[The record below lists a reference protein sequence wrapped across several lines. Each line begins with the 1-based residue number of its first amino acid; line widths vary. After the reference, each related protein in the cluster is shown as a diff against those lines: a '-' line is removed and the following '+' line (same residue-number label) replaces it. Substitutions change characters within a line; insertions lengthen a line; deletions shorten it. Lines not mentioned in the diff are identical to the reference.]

1 MCKEIFGL
9 MGALG
14 ASASSSALGAAT
26 SLALSAGTTAILKT
40 AATAAAGG
48 VVVGIP
54 TYYWGVR
61 CERNNQYDLGLAICG
76 LTHEEKDGCLSK
88 SEAADAEV
96 ATLLAQAAAGTK
108 LAGGKLTHTPFRR
121 GQPEKVVVQDNEL
134 SQLKA
139 ELAQLKA
146 ALVAKQQSTPRA
158 PAQAPSAQAPS
169 APAFDIGGFMQ
180 GIVAALP
187 AIKVIVAELRSAVE
201 PPPVSGSPLTLV
213 PPTTEP
219 TK

>member
-1 MCKEIFGL
+1 MKELLGL
-9 MGALG
+9 CGALG
-14 ASASSSALGAAT
+14 ASSASSALGAAT

-48 VVVGIP
+48 VAVGIP
-54 TYYWGVR
+54 AHYWGVR
-61 CERNNQYDLGLAICG
+61 RERNHQYDLGLAISG
-76 LTHEEKDGCLSK
+76 LSHEEKDGCLSK

-108 LAGGKLTHTPFRR
+108 LAGGKLTPTPFRR

-146 ALVAKQQSTPRA
+146 ALAKQQSTPRA